1 MTNVRNRMKKTT
13 FASSLLLALTL
24 VSCTSYRA
32 FERGKELEKKQKW
45 DDAVVEYTRA
55 LEVDPENVHYKL
67 GLQRT
72 RLEASREH
80 FVKGKQLRASA
91 IEANGSPDAIRL
103 HEMVAIEL
111 EATVRLDPTN
121 QFAAVELGKTLK
133 AIQEIRSAAS
143 PESLA
148 DRKRRALTKAQPPQL
163 NPASDEPISL
173 SFPRPTPVKDIY
185 RALGNSF
192 GINVMFDQ
200 GVKDEERITL
210 ELRDVTAQQ
219 ALERVMQSAS
229 HFYKVLDEK
238 TIIVVPD
245 TPQTRRDYEDLV
257 IRTFYLSNG
266 DAEQVT
272 NILRTM
278 LEARS
283 VFPLKALNAITIRD
297 TADKVRIAEKIIEAN
312 DKAKAEVV
320 VLVELLQVDAGK
332 LREIGP
338 KLSTNTILG
347 NLSAIGAD
355 GKPTNQL
362 TLDEIRGLNSDN
374 WSLTVPSF
382 AYSLLKTTSD
392 AELLAKPQLRISEG
406 EKAVL
411 HIGEKRPIPV
421 STLYNTITGGTNNLG
436 PVTSFQY
443 QDVGIKISIEPR
455 VHHNREVTLKLTV
468 EVSSIAGSVP
478 GSQGT
483 PDQPIIATRTIE
495 SVIRLKDGE
504 TNFLAG
510 LIRRE
515 EINSKSQ
522 IPFLSDF
529 PILGRLFTRDHKEKA
544 SLDVVLTMTPHII
557 RIPDIT
563 DDDLAPMWV
572 GTQGNMTF
580 RGVSPRLE
588 SNIGVDPFAAP
599 SPRQAP
605 MQNEPQDG
613 QAFETVPA
621 PSTAP
626 PSPVTPGGAPSN
638 PFKPKT
644 SAGLETGSGARL
656 APTAAAAPD
665 YAVAAMPRI
674 AMQPSVLPIR
684 PGEEKLWPVV
694 AMDVESMNASEI
706 RFHYDPMALDVAEVV
721 LGPALV
727 FNAAMPPAATI
738 NAAEGVVRLTS
749 TDGNPLQFRDGGQ
762 IAFLRVRGGVTGNTT
777 MVLDPITLRRSDGQ
791 EVVAAIAG
799 GRAVVE

>member
-1 MTNVRNRMKKTT
+1 MKKTT

-45 DDAVVEYTRA
+45 DEAVIEYTRA
-55 LEVDPENVHYKL
+55 LEVDPENTHYKL
-67 GLQRT
+67 GLQRA
-72 RLEASREH
+72 RLESSREH
-80 FVKGKQLRASA
+80 FEKGKQLRASA
-91 IEANGSPDAIRL
+91 IEANGSPDALRL
-103 HEMVAIEL
+103 HEMAAIEL

-148 DRKRRALTKAQPPQL
+148 ERKKRALTKAQPPQL

-200 GVKDEERITL
+200 GVKDEERITI

-219 ALERVMQSAS
+219 ALERVMQTAS

-338 KLSTNTILG
+338 KLSTNSILG
-347 NLSAIGAD
+347 AVSTIGAD
-355 GKPTNQL
+355 GKPTNQM
-362 TLDEIRGLNSDN
+362 TLDEIQGLTSDN
-374 WSLTVPSF
+374 WTLTVPSIS
-382 AYSLLKTTSD
+382 YSLLKTTTD

-411 HIGEKRPIPV
+411 HIGEKRPVPV
-421 STLYNTITGGTNNLG
+421 STLYNTVAGGTNNLG

-478 GSQGT
+478 GSEGT

-495 SVIRLKDGE
+495 SIIRLKDGE

-515 EINSKSQ
+515 EINSTSQ
-522 IPFLSDF
+522 IPFLSNF
-529 PILGRLFTRDHKEKA
+529 PILGRLFTRDSKQFA

-588 SNIGVDPFAAP
+588 SNIGVDPFGAP
-599 SPRQAP
+599 TQRPAP
-605 MQNEPQDG
+605 MQNEPG
-613 QAFETVPA
+613 ETEPEATPATPA
-621 PSTAP
+621 PVP
-626 PSPVTPGGAPSN
+626 PPVAPGGAPSD
-638 PFKPKT
+638 PFRPKT
-644 SAGLETGSGARL
+644 NASLDGGTEASSAAFSAE
-656 APTAAAAPD
+656 

-694 AMDVESMNASEI
+694 AMDVEQLNASEI
-706 RFHYDPMALDVAEVV
+706 RFHYDPMSLDVAEVV

-727 FNAAMPPAATI
+727 FNAATPPAATI
-738 NAAEGVVRLTS
+738 NAAEGVIRLAS

-762 IAFLRVRGGVTGNTT
+762 IAFIRVRGGVTGNTM
-777 MVLDPITLRRSDGQ
+777 MVLDPITLRRGDGQ
-791 EVVAAIAG
+791 GVVAAIAG